1 MRRPPVVALMGIDG
15 SGKSTQAEVL
25 ARALTARGLPA
36 TAYRNA
42 GGRLVLDRV
51 ARVLGVRDGPR
62 LLGRAYV
69 PYEALVRWT
78 AVARGLLLARLR
90 GHVAVMDRYAYCE
103 YALFRAR
110 GDRGE
115 RWLRL
120 AYRCFPA
127 PDVACLLRLPV
138 GLAQRRIDA
147 RGYDH
152 EEGPHLAAFDAG
164 YLSLPEAAAFRVVDA
179 SGDVASVHTALL
191 EEVLDG
197 LAGRGVLPT
206 PAAPSPTA
214 PPVPGR
220 R

>member
-1 MRRPPVVALMGIDG
+1 MGIDG
-15 SGKSTQAEVL
+15 PGKSTQAAAL

-36 TAYRNA
+36 SSFQNA
-42 GGRLVLDRV
+42 GGRVVLDRL
-51 ARVLGVRDGPR
+51 ARAAGRGDGR
-62 LLGRAYV
+62 QLLGRGYV
-69 PYEALVRWT
+69 PYEAAVRWV
-78 AVARGLLLARLR
+78 AVARALLLARLR

-103 YALFRAR
+103 YALLRAR

-179 SGDVASVHTALL
+179 SGDVASVHAALL
-191 EEVLDG
+191 AEVLAG
-197 LAGRGVLPT
+197 LAERGV
-206 PAAPSPTA
+206 TA
-214 PPVPGR
+214 RPVPQPR
-220 R
+220 